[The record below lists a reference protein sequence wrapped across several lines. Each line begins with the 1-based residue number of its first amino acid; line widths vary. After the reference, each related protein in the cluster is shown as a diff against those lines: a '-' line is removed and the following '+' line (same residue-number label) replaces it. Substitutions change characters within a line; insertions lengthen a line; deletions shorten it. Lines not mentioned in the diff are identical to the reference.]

1 MEHGVT
7 VIKGT
12 EFDVFPLN
20 LGGNTF
26 GWTSNREQ
34 TFAVLDAFVAAGGNF
49 VDTADSY
56 SAWVE
61 GNEGGESEREL
72 GAWIKERG
80 ADKLII
86 ATKSGALEPVAGRS
100 REATFKAVEGSLERL
115 GVESIDIFYYH
126 YDDEAVSIDEQVAI
140 ANDLIAQGK
149 IKHLALSNYSAERL
163 AEFFEKSVGTPAQP
177 VALQPHY
184 NLVSR
189 KDYEENVQP
198 LAEKHGVAVFPYFAL
213 AAGLLTGKYTSKEDI
228 SGKARAGQLDRY
240 ASDEAF
246 AVVTELRAV
255 ADELGVTPT
264 TVALAWLVAH
274 GVTAPIASVSKVEQL
289 KDLMA
294 VKDVELSAEQLAR
307 LDKVS
312 EPFA

>member
-1 MEHGVT
+1 MA

-26 GWTSNREQ
+26 GWTSDREA

-56 SAWVE
+56 SSWVP
-61 GNEGGESEREL
+61 GNEGGESERAL

-86 ATKSGALEPVAGRS
+86 ATKSGALEAVAGRS
-100 REATFKAVEGSLERL
+100 REATFRAVEGSLERL

-126 YDDEAVSIDEQVAI
+126 YDDETVSIEEQIII
-140 ANDLIAQGK
+140 AQDLIAQGK
-149 IKHLALSNYSAERL
+149 IKHLALSNYTPERL
-163 AEFFEKSVGTPAQP
+163 AEFFEKSAGTSAQP

-184 NLVSR
+184 NLVAR
-189 KDYEENVQP
+189 KDYEEKVQP
-198 LAEKHGVAVFPYFAL
+198 LVEKHDVAVFPYFAL
-213 AAGLLTGKYTSKEDI
+213 AAGLLTGKYTSKGDI
-228 SGKARAGQLDRY
+228 AGKARVGQLERY
-240 ASDEAF
+240 ATDEAF
-246 AVVTELRAV
+246 AVVTELQAV
-255 ADELGVTPT
+255 ADELGAAPT
-264 TVALAWLVAH
+264 TVALAWLIAH

-289 KDLMA
+289 ADLMA
-294 VKDVELSAEQLAR
+294 VKDLGLSAEQIAR